1 MLDLVYPNPHDNLVL
16 MGTDVTT
23 VGNPDEILTKEGNT
37 NQASDSTEL
46 EKSRKYG
53 KCNLRKSLA
62 WDSAFFTNA
71 GKASMKTILK
81 CCRITAFTVIGLFRL
96 SHSFL
101 LYHVYA
107 SSGVLDPEELSSI
120 IEGTETSVKQKHFLP
135 GIEEDLSK
143 SYDSV
148 STFESDN
155 LTIESLEADL
165 FCDIRASIQ
174 RISRPSAQGNCSR
187 FEMQRETEST
197 NGCCKYMIIFFQIWI
212 SSKILL

>member
-23 VGNPDEILTKEGNT
+23 VGNPDEILAKEGNT

-71 GKASMKTILK
+71 GKASMKTIGK
-81 CCRITAFTVIGLFRL
+81 RRKITVITVIDVFRL
-96 SHSFL
+96 SHSCL

-107 SSGVLDPEELSSI
+107 SSGILE
-120 IEGTETSVKQKHFLP
+120 
-135 GIEEDLSK
+135 
-143 SYDSV
+143 SYLV
-148 STFESDN
+148 
-155 LTIESLEADL
+155 
-165 FCDIRASIQ
+165 
-174 RISRPSAQGNCSR
+174 
-187 FEMQRETEST
+187 
-197 NGCCKYMIIFFQIWI
+197 
-212 SSKILL
+212 